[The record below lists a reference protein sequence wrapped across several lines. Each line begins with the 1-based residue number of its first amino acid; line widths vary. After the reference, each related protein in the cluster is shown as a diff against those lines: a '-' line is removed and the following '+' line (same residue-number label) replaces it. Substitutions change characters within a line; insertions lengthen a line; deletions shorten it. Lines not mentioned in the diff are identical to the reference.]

1 MSVLR
6 KIETFGART
15 RDAVVR
21 RWSRTT
27 RRERQ
32 LLAILALAC
41 PVMLAA
47 GALDWRAKQ
56 QDSYAQ
62 AEIDLDAARRDQAVA
77 RRVLRASAD
86 DALLADMATWGIDAS
101 NEDVARAIV
110 EKRLNSEVAR
120 AGLTQTEIRMDGGVT
135 EVGVTRWIGAEVQ
148 SDLRWGPVFAFL
160 DGLTAWPEGFRI
172 TVFRYEMTPP
182 AVVGRRIRANDRANN
197 RSDPAPAPPAGRVKI
212 NLEFP
217 LRDAAAQQAS

>member
-6 KIETFGART
+6 KIEMLGARA

-21 RWSRTT
+21 RWARTT

-62 AEIDLDAARRDQAVA
+62 AEIDRDAARRDQAAA
-77 RRVLRASAD
+77 RRIVMASAD
-86 DALLADMATWGIDAS
+86 DALLADMETWGIDAS
-101 NEDVARAIV
+101 NEDVARAIA
-110 EKRLNSEVAR
+110 EKRLNAEVAR
-120 AGLTQTEIRMDGGVT
+120 AGLTQAEIRIDGGVT
-135 EVGVTRWIGAEVQ
+135 EIGVTRWIGAEVQ
-148 SDLRWGPVFAFL
+148 ADLRWGPVFAFL

-172 TVFRYEMTPP
+172 TVFRYEMAPP
-182 AVVGRRIRANDRANN
+182 AVAARRARSNN
-197 RSDPAPAPPAGRVKI
+197 RAADPATPPPPAGRVKI

-217 LRDAAAQQAS
+217 LRGAAAQQAS